1 MRMRADKT
9 SVETSDD
16 GVEVRG
22 DDRMSSPGERSMT
35 RPAPASPARSGHCTI
50 DAPTCP
56 SCSAPAGPTGRTAL
70 LGGTGLI
77 EMARWSCEGPARHWW
92 DEFRVIVDL

>member
-1 MRMRADKT
+1 
-9 SVETSDD
+9 
-16 GVEVRG
+16 
-22 DDRMSSPGERSMT
+22 MSSHQEPSMT
-35 RPAPASPARSGHCTI
+35 RLTPASRARPHHGTI

-56 SCSAPAGPTGRTAL
+56 SCAAPADPTGRTAL
-70 LGGTGLI
+70 LGGTGLV